1 VQPVR
6 TTPPSPTKIGSIG
19 REEAA
24 VNGAGRY
31 TGVFSVQQG
40 QGHRPYD
47 PEPAARFVNEE
58 SKIIVIKG
66 FKA

>member
-1 VQPVR
+1 LC
-6 TTPPSPTKIGSIG
+6 SGYG
-19 REEAA
+19 RPAIADE
-24 VNGAGRY
+24 NRID
-31 TGVFSVQQG
+31 
-40 QGHRPYD
+40 YD